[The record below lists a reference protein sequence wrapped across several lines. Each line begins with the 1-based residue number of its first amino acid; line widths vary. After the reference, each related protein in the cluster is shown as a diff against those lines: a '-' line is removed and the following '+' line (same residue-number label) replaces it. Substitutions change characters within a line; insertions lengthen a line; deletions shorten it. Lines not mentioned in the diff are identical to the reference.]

1 MGRNYCTKCD
11 DYGHAAEDHREIRN
25 ALFDYMTCLQL
36 ETQFEDKE
44 EEDGM
49 G

>member
-1 MGRNYCTKCD
+1 MGRNYCTLCD
-11 DYGHAAEDHREIRN
+11 DYGHAAEDHKIIC
-25 ALFDYMTCLQL
+25 DYMTCLQL
-36 ETQFEDKE
+36 EEQFEE